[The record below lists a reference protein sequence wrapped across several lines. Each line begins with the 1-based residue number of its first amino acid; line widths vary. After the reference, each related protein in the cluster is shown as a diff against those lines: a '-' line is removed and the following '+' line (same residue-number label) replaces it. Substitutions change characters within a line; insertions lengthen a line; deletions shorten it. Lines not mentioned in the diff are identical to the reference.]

1 MVPGRRECKPVS
13 ERMGTGY
20 IPNYARL
27 AGLLRRLIL
36 GWAAPLPDEKRE
48 NMPGLPRSAR
58 LINIS
63 LISTIALAP
72 TLAPTLATAAV
83 RTCAAPVLGAPQSAP
98 TELQARKQALEAWAK
113 AAGTVPSA
121 WRLATDK
128 HTACAPIA
136 GQSGAATTCVVRA
149 RPCLIDQMPGR
160 GWVPDLSPKPGAP
173 APAPTPAAR
182 PGPKPLNI

>member
-1 MVPGRRECKPVS
+1 
-13 ERMGTGY
+13 MGSHCPT
-20 IPNYARL
+20 R
-27 AGLLRRLIL
+27 
-36 GWAAPLPDEKRE
+36 RE
-48 NMPGLPRSAR
+48 NMPGLRRSAR
-58 LINIS
+58 LIIS
-63 LISTIALAP
+63 LISATALAP
-72 TLAPTLATAAV
+72 TLAATLAPTTAAAAV
-83 RTCAAPVLGAPQSAP
+83 RTCAAAVVGAPQSAP

-121 WRLATDK
+121 WRLAADK
-128 HTACAPIA
+128 HTACAPVP

-173 APAPTPAAR
+173 APPPPPASR